1 MSETAE
7 PADEVLQA
15 VSAAVLAVT
24 RHLSV
29 AEVFQVIV
37 RSARRL
43 LGARYAALGI
53 PDGSEGFAEF
63 VADGVSDKQREA
75 IGPLPRQH
83 GMLAALLLEGEP
95 IRVGDI
101 QSDPRFGW
109 WPQAHPMMADFLG
122 VPIRDGEEVVGI
134 IFLANKADKAG
145 FTARDEQLLT
155 LFASHAAIA
164 MANAR
169 LYERSR
175 ELTVAE
181 ERTRLARE
189 LHDSV
194 AQKLFSLRLTA
205 RTAATLLD
213 RDLERA
219 RTELGKVESLA
230 AEAATELR
238 SVIVELRPAE
248 LDTSG
253 LAETI
258 RKHLVV
264 VGRLHKVRTGFE
276 TVGEVKLEGAAE
288 VEVLR
293 MIQEAVYNALRH
305 ARADL
310 IEVSLRAGDEVVA
323 EVCDDGVGFDSKA
336 AATRGMGLA
345 SMRERAMALGGG
357 IDVVTGPGRGTTV
370 RIAVPHE

>member
-1 MSETAE
+1 M
-7 PADEVLQA
+7 
-15 VSAAVLAVT
+15 SAAALAVT

-53 PDGSEGFAEF
+53 PDGIDGFAEF
-63 VADGVSDKQREA
+63 VSDGVSDKQREA

-83 GMLAALLLEGEP
+83 GMLAALLREGEP

-109 WPQAHPMMADFLG
+109 WPQAHPVMADFLG
-122 VPIRDGEEVVGI
+122 VPIRDGEEIVGI
-134 IFLANKADKAG
+134 IFLANKADRAG

-164 MANAR
+164 MSNAR

-175 ELTVAE
+175 ELSVVE

-189 LHDSV
+189 LHDAV

-219 RTELGKVESLA
+219 RTELAKVESLA
-230 AEAATELR
+230 AEATTELR
-238 SVIVELRPAE
+238 SVIVELRPAD

-264 VGRLHKVRTGFE
+264 VGRLHHVRTSFE
-276 TVGEVKLEGAAE
+276 TGGEVKLEGAAE

-293 MIQEAVYNALRH
+293 MIQEGIHNALRH

-310 IEVSLRAGDEVVA
+310 IKVSLRAGDGVVA
-323 EVCDDGVGFDSKA
+323 EVSDDGVGFDPET
-336 AATRGMGLA
+336 AATGGMGLV
-345 SMRERAMALGGG
+345 SMRERAAALGGG
-357 IDVVTGPGRGTTV
+357 VDVISGPGRGTTV
-370 RIAVPHE
+370 RIAVPHG